1 MLKLLKTILDKV
13 LHDLSSTTKDRDPKD
28 YYGLY

>member
-1 MLKLLKTILDKV
+1 MLKLLRTILDKV
-13 LHDLSSTTKDRDPKD
+13 QRGLSSTTKDRDPKD